1 MSKLGPEKIR
11 LVAKAVRDVPVPAGP
26 PPEVLAATVAAGK
39 AFEADIHAIIVQRRR
54 YLMKSIARIAAA
66 LVLVSGLGLG
76 AYTLLVHSP
85 TVAFAQVRDLIEQM
99 QTMTCRIHMT
109 YPAAEGRPMEVDIQ
123 AAYSLPYLMRQEITV
138 AGMPGATINIY
149 DFQAG
154 KGLNLNPAE
163 KAARA
168 MNLGQLPPEL
178 LKKTQNFAEVMKT
191 LVQKDAAPIGQE
203 VIDETGAV
211 GFRVNNEGV
220 VIDIWVDRAKGET
233 VLLVEMDM
241 PGQGHVR
248 ITDIAINPPLDASLF
263 SLAAPEGY
271 REMPAMDIP
280 LGNLTEDDLVA
291 GLRFLAENNDNTFPI
306 AANVTPKIMR
316 NMEKPRQPGAGL
328 SDDEIAETLAARQ
341 EEIGTRLG
349 RLTVFLQLNG
359 GTFRYVG
366 NGVKLGDAA
375 ALVCWYKPKGA
386 ALYRVV
392 HGDLSVTDVAE
403 AELPKVEPS
412 RPPQESPGAQAAP
425 TVKISPTAKTT
436 GSWNTNDDSWDI
448 EGATALSLAAMMYGS
463 SEHQTVADGPL
474 PQGRFNVHIQASRK
488 GESFEELRG
497 AGQQALVQQLGLTVS
512 RAPRKMNVYLLQA
525 PNGKSDALRPTTG
538 GSMKRC
544 SGGMDGQARVV
555 HNMSISEA
563 LIPCLARRLGRPVLD
578 ETGIKGAFDYQLAL
592 PADGSFEAIAK
603 AVRDGL
609 GMELVPAERE
619 RDVLIVKWNGQPLNP
634 GPASGS
640 RP

>member
-1 MSKLGPEKIR
+1 MSKLGPEKIH

-54 YLMKSIARIAAA
+54 YLMKSLARIAAA
-66 LVLVSGLGLG
+66 LVLVSGLSLG
-76 AYTLLVHSP
+76 AYTLLIHSP

-99 QTMTCRIHMT
+99 QTMTCRIRMT
-109 YPAAEGRPMEVDIQ
+109 YPAAEGRPMEVDIR
-123 AAYSLPYLMRQEITV
+123 ASYSLPYLMRQEITV

-154 KGLNLNPAE
+154 KGLNLSPAE
-163 KAARA
+163 KVARA

-178 LKKTQNFAEVMKT
+178 LKKTQNFAEVMKA

-211 GFRVNNEGV
+211 GFRVTDEGV
-220 VIDIWVDRAKGET
+220 AIDIWVDRAKGET

-280 LGNLTEDDLVA
+280 MGNLTEDDLVA

-328 SDDEIAETLAARQ
+328 SDDEIAGTFAARQ
-341 EEIGTRLG
+341 QEIGTRLG

-375 ALVCWYKPKGA
+375 APVCWYKPKGA

-392 HGDLSVTDVAE
+392 HGDLSVADVAE
-403 AELPKVEPS
+403 AELPKVEAL
-412 RPPQESPGAQAAP
+412 PPGREMPQDGPA
-425 TVKISPTAKTT
+425 VKISPTAKTT
-436 GSWNTNDDSWDI
+436 GSWNTNDDGWDI

-463 SEHQTVADGPL
+463 SEHQTAADGPL
-474 PQGRFNVHIQASRK
+474 PQGHFNVHIQASMK
-488 GESFEELRG
+488 GESFEELRW

-512 RAPRKMNVYLLQA
+512 RAPRKMSVYLLQA
-525 PNGKSDALRPTTG
+525 PNGKTDALRPTTG
-538 GSMKRC
+538 GSTKSC
-544 SGGMDGQARVV
+544 SGGTGGQARTV

-563 LIPCLARRLGRPVLD
+563 LTPCLAGRLGRPVLD
-578 ETGIKGAFDYQLAL
+578 ETGIQGAFDYQLAL
-592 PADGSFEAIAK
+592 PADSSFEAIAK

-634 GPASGS
+634 GPAKGS
-640 RP
+640 SP